1 MGRAAG
7 ALLVAVVIAGAGA
20 PACVTTAEGEKM
32 RADIADLRAKLDQ
45 IDKRDKEYKEQVAK
59 LRVVLDQATKLLTR
73 NSADVGAKA
82 AKAEQ
87 DIAALQGRI
96 EELSH
101 TIDQQSRTTA
111 DSQNRL
117 ETRLAALEQTQ
128 NKIVDKVAPTMPDDK
143 EQVVRLR
150 TVLDQATKLL
160 TRNSADVGAKAAKA
174 EQHIAALQGRLE
186 EMSHAIELANRQ
198 ATDERTRLD
207 ARVAAMEATQ
217 SKIVDK
223 VAPAMHEDKD
233 QLWQQ
238 AAQRLASG
246 QRDDGRRF
254 YRVFIQRFP
263 QDPRAPQAYLAI
275 GMSFVQEGK
284 HPNAANEFRNVLT
297 NYASSPE
304 VPEAMWQLSL
314 AFVQLKWCT
323 DAKAQRTDLAKRYPK
338 SPRANDA
345 KGELKTIAKLPKN
358 SCTS

>member
-1 MGRAAG
+1 MSTSSGGRRIHRAAG
-7 ALLVAVVIAGAGA
+7 ALVLAAFVGGSGTIG
-20 PACVTTAEGEKM
+20 CVTTSEGEKM
-32 RADIADLRAKLDQ
+32 RADISDLRAKLDQ

-87 DIAALQGRI
+87 DIAVLQGRI
-96 EELSH
+96 EELTH
-101 TIDQQSRTTA
+101 TIEQQSRQAA

-128 NKIVDKVAPTMPDDK
+128 NRVLDKVAPTMPDDK
-143 EQVVRLR
+143 E
-150 TVLDQATKLL
+150 
-160 TRNSADVGAKAAKA
+160 
-174 EQHIAALQGRLE
+174 
-186 EMSHAIELANRQ
+186 
-198 ATDERTRLD
+198 
-207 ARVAAMEATQ
+207 
-217 SKIVDK
+217 
-223 VAPAMHEDKD
+223 

-263 QDPRAPQAYLAI
+263 ADPRAAQAYLAI
-275 GMSFVQEGK
+275 GMSFVQESK
-284 HPNAANEFRNVLT
+284 FPNAAAEFQKVLT
-297 NYASSPE
+297 VYPSAPE

-314 AFVQLKWCT
+314 AFVQLHFCT
-323 DAKAQRTDLAKRYPK
+323 DARSLLNDLVKRFPK

-345 KGELKTIAKLPKN
+345 KTELKTIAKLPKS